1 MARPVHDYAR
11 VDEYE
16 PPTRRAE
23 TANPYPPVLIVITL
37 VATLGIIRYAM
48 FLLAPGNRGSL
59 LPYLLVVVAELI
71 LIVHALLSGWT
82 ILTGTKGPR
91 DFPYHEAKG
100 RLFERARTADG
111 TLEGPPEQWPMTLD
125 GREVTVDVFIP
136 VYGEDVAVIRRTA
149 VAALAIEGRHRTFI
163 LDDGRS
169 DDVRAMAAEIGCG
182 YIRRLSGGGAKAGNI
197 NHALS
202 IVQSDYFCV
211 FDADFV
217 PRPRFLV
224 ETVPFFVDRTVAFVQ
239 TPQAYGNLHNLISRG
254 AGYMQTVFYKF
265 VQTGRNHFNAAF
277 CVGTNVIYRRA
288 AVDDVGGIYTDSKSE
303 DVWTSL
309 MLHERGWRTIYIPET
324 LAVGDAPE
332 TIEAYTKQQLR
343 WATGGFEIMFT
354 HNPLSPRH
362 KLSMDQ
368 RLMYL
373 VTATHYLT
381 GIAPG
386 LLLLVPPLEIYFDLR
401 PVNLDISITT
411 WVIYYA
417 GFYLMQILLAFYT
430 LGSFRWE
437 VLMLAAV
444 SFPIY
449 LQALVN
455 AFVGKEQKWHVTGGR
470 GRPESPFNFII
481 PQVCV
486 FAFLALTSLVAI
498 WRDVDNSQLTLAT
511 AWNVTNTAILG
522 VFMLV
527 ALRESWR
534 NNHPAP
540 TKDVDPA
547 PGWAVP
553 QEPALPALPELHA
566 LPVGPTAPAGRDDV
580 LVGAGSTLS
589 RKVDA

>member
-1 MARPVHDYAR
+1 MTQPTHDYAR
-11 VDEYE
+11 VDQHV
-16 PPTRRAE
+16 PLTRRAE
-23 TANPYPPVLIVITL
+23 TANPYPPVLILITL
-37 VATLGIIRYAM
+37 IATLGIIRYAA
-48 FLLAPGNRGSL
+48 FLLAPGNRGDL

-71 LIVHALLSGWT
+71 LVVHALLSGWT

-91 DFPYHEAKG
+91 DFPFYEAKSDLFDRQPDASG
-100 RLFERARTADG
+100 RVHSPQE
-111 TLEGPPEQWPMTLD
+111 WPIVLA

-136 VYGEDVAVIRRTA
+136 VYGEDVAVIRKTA
-149 VAALAIEGRHRTFI
+149 VAALAIHGRHRTWI

-169 DDVRAMAAEIGCG
+169 DEVKALASELGC
-182 YIRRLSGGGAKAGNI
+182 YYTRRLSGGGAKAGNI
-197 NHALS
+197 NHALA
-202 IVQSDYFCV
+202 IAKGEFFAV

-217 PRPRFLV
+217 PRPEFLL
-224 ETVPFFVDRTVAFVQ
+224 ETVPFFVDTTVAFVQ
-239 TPQAYGNLHNLISRG
+239 TPQAYGNLRNLISRG

-265 VQTGRNHFNAAF
+265 VQAGRNHFNAAF

-288 AVDDVGGIYTDSKSE
+288 AIDDVGGIYTDSKSE

-309 MLHERGWRTIYIPET
+309 TLHERGWRSIYIPQT
-324 LAVGDAPE
+324 LAVGNAPE

-354 HNPLSPRH
+354 HNPLSPRRR
-362 KLSMDQ
+362 LTMDQ

-386 LLLLVPPLEIYFDLR
+386 LLLLVPPLEIFFDLR
-401 PVNLDISITT
+401 PVNLDISIST
-411 WVIYYA
+411 WMIYYA

-455 AFVGKEQKWHVTGGR
+455 AFVGKEQKWHVTGAK

-481 PQVCV
+481 PQVLV
-486 FAFLALTSLVAI
+486 FVFLALTSVVAI

-511 AWNVTNTAILG
+511 AWNVTNTLILA
-522 VFMLV
+522 VFMVV
-527 ALRESWR
+527 ATRESR
-534 NNHPAP
+534 HNKRAARDLRRSRRRPQHAAPLDLAQPAAEP
-540 TKDVDPA
+540 SP
-547 PGWAVP
+547 AVP
-553 QEPALPALPELHA
+553 TPRKE
-566 LPVGPTAPAGRDDV
+566 V
-580 LVGAGSTLS
+580 LV
-589 RKVDA
+589 

>member
-16 PPTRRAE
+16 PVSRRAE

-48 FLLAPGNRGSL
+48 FLLSPGNRGSL

-91 DFPYHEAKG
+91 DFPYHEAKTG
-100 RLFERARTADG
+100 LFNRSLVKAAGLQDS
-111 TLEGPPEQWPMTLD
+111 PEQWPMSID
-125 GREVTVDVFIP
+125 GREVSVDVFIP
-136 VYGEDVAVIRRTA
+136 VYGEDVGVIRRTA
-149 VAALAIEGRHRTFI
+149 LAALAIRGRHRTFV

-169 DDVRAMAAEIGCG
+169 DEVRAMAAEIGCG

-217 PRPRFLV
+217 PRPEFLV
-224 ETVPFFVDRTVAFVQ
+224 ETVPFFVDKTVAFVQ

-309 MLHERGWRTIYIPET
+309 MLHERGWRTIYIPQT

-381 GIAPG
+381 GLAPG

-411 WVIYYA
+411 WVVYYA

-449 LQALVN
+449 LAALVN
-455 AFVGKEQKWHVTGGR
+455 AFVGKEQKWHVTGGKG
-470 GRPESPFNFII
+470 GRPESPFSFII

-486 FAFLALTSLVAI
+486 FAFLALTSVVAV

-511 AWNVTNTAILG
+511 GWNVTNTAILG

-534 NNHPAP
+534 NRHPAA
-540 TKDVDPA
+540 DRAADPA
-547 PGWAVP
+547 PGWTVP
-553 QEPALPALPELHA
+553 QDTPLPVLPALPDGTT
-566 LPVGPTAPAGRDDV
+566 VPADSRDL